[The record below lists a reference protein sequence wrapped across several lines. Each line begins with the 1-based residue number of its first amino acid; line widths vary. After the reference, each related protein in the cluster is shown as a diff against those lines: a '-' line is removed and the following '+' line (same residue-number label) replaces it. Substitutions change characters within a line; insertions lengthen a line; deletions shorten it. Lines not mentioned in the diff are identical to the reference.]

1 MKINVIGLGY
11 IGLPTAAI
19 FASNNIDVVGV
30 DVNKE
35 VVETINRGE
44 IHISEPGLGDLV
56 KKVVGNKKLVA
67 SKIPTKADVFVI
79 AVPTPSF
86 DDEFKGCD
94 LKYVEDATKSIIP
107 FIKKGNVVIIEST
120 MSPRST
126 EDKIKTIFEQSGF
139 IVGKDVYLAH
149 CPERV
154 LPGQILE
161 ELVNNSRIVG
171 GITPQCSDAAAKVYE
186 IFVKGE
192 IVKTEAKTA
201 EMSKLMENTYR
212 DINIAI
218 ANELTLICNEL
229 NINVLDVIK
238 MANMHPR
245 VDILKPGPGVGGH
258 CLAVDPYFIYAEVP
272 QISQIIKKA
281 RDVNN
286 LMPEFVVENVENI
299 LKNDKTKTI
308 TVFGVTYK
316 PDVDDLRESPSLKI
330 AQCLIDKGYTV
341 KIHDPYVKDSTYLSK
356 DDSLIDSDLLL
367 CLVAHSEFKN
377 FDLSILD
384 NLMKSKLIFDVANV
398 FSEKKETFIINY
410 GNLWEFN

>member
-1 MKINVIGLGY
+1 
-11 IGLPTAAI
+11 
-19 FASNNIDVVGV
+19 
-30 DVNKE
+30 
-35 VVETINRGE
+35 
-44 IHISEPGLGDLV
+44 
-56 KKVVGNKKLVA
+56 
-67 SKIPTKADVFVI
+67 
-79 AVPTPSF
+79 
-86 DDEFKGCD
+86 
-94 LKYVEDATKSIIP
+94 
-107 FIKKGNVVIIEST
+107 
-120 MSPRST
+120 
-126 EDKIKTIFEQSGF
+126 
-139 IVGKDVYLAH
+139 
-149 CPERV
+149 
-154 LPGQILE
+154 
-161 ELVNNSRIVG
+161 
-171 GITPQCSDAAAKVYE
+171 
-186 IFVKGE
+186 
-192 IVKTEAKTA
+192 
-201 EMSKLMENTYR
+201 MENTYR

-299 LKNDKTKTI
+299 LNNDKTKTI

-384 NLMKSKLIFDVANV
+384 NLMKNKLIFDVANV
-398 FSEKKETFIINY
+398 FLDRKESFIINY
-410 GNLWEFN
+410 GNLWKFK